1 MLSNAAGLPPLGSGS
16 LTETS
21 ALPRP
26 PERGGCLEYSKGA
39 QGEAQTCSA
48 IGLGAS
54 DGLRLVVAGSL
65 SEPRPTGT
73 GTSLLIF

>member
-26 PERGGCLEYSKGA
+26 PERGGLLRVFQRSPRLS
-39 QGEAQTCSA
+39 TNLFA

-54 DGLRLVVAGSL
+54 DGLWLVVAGSL

-73 GTSLLIF
+73 SLLIF